1 MKNKKGKTILRVL
14 MSIKPE
20 FVEKIFSGEKKFEYR
35 KAIFMNPEV
44 DTIVIYSTKPC
55 GKVVGEF
62 SINKILCNSPE
73 TIWKDTREFSGISK
87 EFFDE
92 YFKNKEKAYAI
103 EIAEVVQYEY
113 PVSLQEFDKKIK
125 AAPQSFQYLH

>member
-1 MKNKKGKTILRVL
+1 MLRVL

-35 KAIFMNPEV
+35 KSVFRNPEV
-44 DTIVIYSTKPC
+44 DTVVIYATKPC

-62 SINKILCNSPE
+62 NINKILCNTPKK
-73 TIWKDTREFSGISK
+73 IWKDTWEFSGISE

-92 YFKNKEKAYAI
+92 YFKDREKAYAI
-103 EIAEVVQYEY
+103 EIAEIVQYEH
-113 PVSLQEFDKKIK
+113 PLSLQEFDKSIK
-125 AAPQSFQYLH
+125 FPPQSFQYLK